1 LGEGRR
7 VSEVLY
13 GDGRRV
19 SEVGLREKDFTS
31 RIKGKKK

>member
-1 LGEGRR
+1 LGEGKR

-13 GDGRRV
+13 GDGRRA

-31 RIKGKKK
+31 RIKGKGK